1 MGKLWGEQL
10 SRAPK
15 GFPAD
20 HPAADL
26 LRYKQWLV
34 YVLLDPSLASTP
46 RLLPELAK
54 RFRVMTPFIEF
65 LNRPLAGKPRP
76 EVLTHCF

>member
-1 MGKLWGEQL
+1 MG
-10 SRAPK
+10 RATVE
-15 GFPAD
+15 GAQGISGRN
-20 HPAADL
+20 PAADL

-34 YVLLDPSLASTP
+34 YVLLDPSLATTP
-46 RLLPELAK
+46 NLLPELVK

-76 EVLTHCF
+76 EVLTHHF